1 MDWIWPTCQL
11 MAPPVW
17 GQEDEEA
24 SARRLKGAS
33 QQVEGKPGGVV
44 PRKAGQ
50 GKEACAMPD
59 VE

>member
-1 MDWIWPTCQL
+1 